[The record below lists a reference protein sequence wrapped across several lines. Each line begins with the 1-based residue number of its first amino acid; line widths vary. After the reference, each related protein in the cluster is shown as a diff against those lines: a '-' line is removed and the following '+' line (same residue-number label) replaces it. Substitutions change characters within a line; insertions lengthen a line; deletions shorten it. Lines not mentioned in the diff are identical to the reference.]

1 LCLDIYSFVLK
12 AQRLFPEEQSV
23 CCTIQMCFEKSC
35 VKMYS
40 SAALLVKKGFVQN
53 QEPHLDSALSIP
65 FDKRN

>member
-1 LCLDIYSFVLK
+1 
-12 AQRLFPEEQSV
+12 
-23 CCTIQMCFEKSC
+23 
-35 VKMYS
+35 MYS